1 MTGHE
6 VAVVNLVL
14 RAGSSRWRA
23 PIAVALAVVATFLI
37 TAIPI
42 RAGGANP
49 AAAYWRYL
57 VTPLTSWNGVQE
69 VLLAASPLL
78 LTGLAVAIAFR
89 AGYYNIGAEGQ
100 FLAGAIG
107 ATVPG
112 LYAVRSRCLAGAS
125 AGPLGRRRRRAA
137 VGAAAGLAQARRRHR
152 RGGDDA
158 APQPG
163 GAAVAA
169 GTAQRSVAPPG
180 ERVPG
185 LRDVRP
191 RLRAADDP
199 RQRTGSRRAADRG
212 RGDRRDRRRDVAD
225 TTRAARSRRPAR
237 RRRRPASAASGSP
250 ACNGRRR
257 SCRAPSPDS
266 PAPARCSAC
275 STN

>member
-1 MTGHE
+1 M
-6 VAVVNLVL
+6 NLVL
-14 RAGSSRWRA
+14 RAGSSRWRT

-112 LYAVRSRCLAGAS
+112 LYAADLDAVAGTP
-125 AGPLGRRRRRAA
+125 AGSLGGCCRRAA
-137 VGAAAGLAQARRRHR
+137 VGAAARLAQAGRRHR

-158 APQPG
+158 APQPR
-163 GAAVAA
+163 GAAPAA

-180 ERVPG
+180 EWVPRLG
-185 LRDVRP
+185 DVRSGV
-191 RLRAADDP
+191 RAADDP
-199 RQRTGSRRAADRG
+199 RQRTRPRRA
-212 RGDRRDRRRDVAD
+212 GDRAR
-225 TTRAARSRRPAR
+225 ARSPRPL
-237 RRRRPASAASGSP
+237 S
-250 ACNGRRR
+250 
-257 SCRAPSPDS
+257 
-266 PAPARCSAC
+266 
-275 STN
+275 

>member
-1 MTGHE
+1 MLLARALSRDPRALVAAQPTRGLDVGAYAYVHEQLRRVRDAGGGVLLISEDLDELLALADRVVVLFAGRIVGELPREDATPRALGLLMTGHE

-112 LYAVRSRCLAGAS
+112 PVRVRPRCLAGAS
-125 AGPLGRRRRRAA
+125 ARPLGRRRRRDCC
-137 VGAAAGLAQARRRHR
+137 GRCCR
-152 RGGDDA
+152 
-158 APQPG
+158 PG
-163 GAAVAA
+163 SSA
-169 GTAQRSVAPPG
+169 S
-180 ERVPG
+180 
-185 LRDVRP
+185 
-191 RLRAADDP
+191 
-199 RQRTGSRRAADRG
+199 
-212 RGDRRDRRRDVAD
+212 
-225 TTRAARSRRPAR
+225 
-237 RRRRPASAASGSP
+237 PAS
-250 ACNGRRR
+250 
-257 SCRAPSPDS
+257 
-266 PAPARCSAC
+266 
-275 STN
+275 TKW